1 MDIIDSGNVATVH
14 SRTPDVPT
22 SMVERMTRILDAFDG
37 HQVRLSLEEVAY
49 RAQLPRSTVYRILH
63 QLVCSDW
70 VEHTS
75 FGYALGR
82 RAARLGGDE
91 RGRIRAA
98 SAPLL
103 HELHLR
109 TGMVV
114 HLTVLDGGDS
124 LYLDK
129 IGGSFATR
137 LPSRVGGRAPAYST
151 AGGKAILAWLEP
163 EVIDGLYGRSFQRR
177 TDRTITE
184 PAALHHELNRI
195 RLRCGLAFERSESVS
210 GVVCVGAAVRG
221 PEGPVAAVSLCG
233 DARSTQLDRVAPLV
247 AGAAGEVSRTL
258 FPDIRIRTGDR
269 GKSPRRSERDW
280 LSGAADRLLSAE
292 AG

>member
-1 MDIIDSGNVATVH
+1 MI
-14 SRTPDVPT
+14 
-22 SMVERMTRILDAFDG
+22 ERMTRILDAFDG
-37 HQVRLSLEEVAY
+37 QQARISLEEIAY

-63 QLVCSDW
+63 QLVRSEW
-70 VEHTS
+70 VEHTA

-82 RAARLGGDE
+82 RAAGLGGGE
-91 RGRIRAA
+91 HARIRAA
-98 SAPLL
+98 AAPLL

-109 TGMVV
+109 TDLVV

-151 AGGKAILAWLEP
+151 AGGKAVLAWLEP
-163 EVIDGLYGRSFQRR
+163 EMIDGLYGRPLRR
-177 TDRTITE
+177 CTDRTIAE
-184 PAALHHELNRI
+184 PADLHRELNRI
-195 RLRCGLAFERSESVS
+195 RLRCGLAFERGESVN
-210 GVVCVGAAVRG
+210 GVACAGAAVRG

-233 DARSTQLDRVAPLV
+233 DARTTRLDTVAPLV
-247 AGAAGEVSRTL
+247 AGAVREISRTL
-258 FPDIRIRTGDR
+258 FPEPRISLGIRRKTSRPEQG
-269 GKSPRRSERDW
+269 W
-280 LSGAADRLLSAE
+280 LSGSAERLMSAE